1 MWSLPLASNLRFL
14 SEDQN
19 SYGRMSDRSEPM
31 FLRSNIH
38 LVSLHLYAV
47 NKILLLFFLAFCS
60 CSTVNNL
67 TAVNMQV
74 LCSRDPPCH
83 GIPPYARDCLPRP

>member
-1 MWSLPLASNLRFL
+1 MWSLPLASSLSFF

-31 FLRSNIH
+31 FLPSNIH

-47 NKILLLFFLAFCS
+47 NIS
-60 CSTVNNL
+60 
-67 TAVNMQV
+67 TAVVFLSFLLIFNCQQPHS
-74 LCSRDPPCH
+74 CQ
-83 GIPPYARDCLPRP
+83 YAGFM